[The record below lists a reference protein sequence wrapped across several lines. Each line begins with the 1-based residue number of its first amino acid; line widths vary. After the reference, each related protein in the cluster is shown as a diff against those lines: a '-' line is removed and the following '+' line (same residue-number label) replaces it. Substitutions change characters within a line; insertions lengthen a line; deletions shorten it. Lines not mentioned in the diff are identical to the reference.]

1 MILLSKLTHLFA
13 LFMIDGMNSEL
24 CFRAAHFLAPIFSY
38 RLPLD
43 LDLLD
48 ISVRAAPLPWKL
60 LYFVLPISLSCSLLL
75 FLNKVCFA
83 VINMHN
89 SICLFYNFILLNKI
103 VHLRPPLYE

>member
-1 MILLSKLTHLFA
+1 
-13 LFMIDGMNSEL
+13 MIDGMNSEL

-60 LYFVLPISLSCSLLL
+60 LYL
-75 FLNKVCFA
+75 FCRYLCHA
-83 VINMHN
+83 H
-89 SICLFYNFILLNKI
+89 FYYF
-103 VHLRPPLYE
+103 